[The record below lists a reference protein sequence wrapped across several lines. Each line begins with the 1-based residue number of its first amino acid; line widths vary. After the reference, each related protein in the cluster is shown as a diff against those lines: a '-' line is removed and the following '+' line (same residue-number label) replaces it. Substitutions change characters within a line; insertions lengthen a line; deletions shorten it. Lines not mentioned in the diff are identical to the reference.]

1 MKIGSIVQVRSFAEY
16 VVRVPVD
23 EDSGYIPASSL
34 GIGSYVSI
42 KSAQGSVVGVI
53 SDILHNVKEDLL
65 PYLPQEK
72 QEVFVPYMADFRSSY
87 VVVTGIGCM
96 KTCANPAHSIA
107 YTPAINDV
115 AELMEPA
122 EIRAFH
128 MDNGKASF
136 GYYKK
141 LTQSTSPAVA
151 SSAIDRASEAMPECS
166 GMLKALKKFTENR
179 YEAGR
184 RR

>member
-1 MKIGSIVQVRSFAEY
+1 MKIGSVVQVRSFAEY

-23 EDSGYIPASSL
+23 GDSGYVPASTL
-34 GIGSYVSI
+34 GIGSYVAI
-42 KSAQGSVVGVI
+42 KASQGSVVGVV

-87 VVVTGIGCM
+87 VVLTGIGCQ
-96 KTCANPAHSIA
+96 TGSTPSHTIA
-107 YTPAINDV
+107 FTPGINDV

-128 MDNGKASF
+128 RTPDGKTGF

-141 LTQSTSPAVA
+141 LTQSTNPAVA
-151 SSAIDRASEAMPECS
+151 AGAIDRASEAMPEAA

>member
-23 EDSGYIPASSL
+23 GDSGYIPASSL

-42 KSAQGSVVGVI
+42 KSAQGSVIGVI

-87 VVVTGIGCM
+87 VVVSGIGCM
-96 KTCANPAHSIA
+96 STSLPSHTIA
-107 YTPAINDV
+107 FTPAINDIV
-115 AELMEPA
+115 ELMQPA
-122 EIRAFH
+122 DIKAFH
-128 MDNGKASF
+128 QTGDGKMSF

-166 GMLKALKKFTENR
+166 GMLKALKKYTENR

>member
-1 MKIGSIVQVRSFAEY
+1 MKIGSVVQVRSFAEY

-23 EDSGYIPASSL
+23 EDSGYVPASSL

-42 KSAQGSVVGVI
+42 RSSQGSVVGVI
-53 SDILHNVKEDLL
+53 SDILHSVKEDLL

-72 QEVFVPYMADFRSSY
+72 QEVFVPYLADFRSSY
-87 VVVTGIGCM
+87 VVVAGIGCM
-96 KTCANPAHSIA
+96 ADGRSSHSITF
-107 YTPAINDV
+107 TPAVNDV

-122 EIRAFH
+122 NVKAFH
-128 MDNGKASF
+128 LAGDGKMSF

-141 LTQSTSPAVA
+141 LTQFTNPAVA
-151 SSAIDRASEAMPECS
+151 TSAIDRVSEAMPECS
-166 GMLKALKKFTENR
+166 GMLKALKKFSENR

>member
-1 MKIGSIVQVRSFAEY
+1 LKIGSVVQVRSFAEY

-23 EDSGYIPASSL
+23 SDSGYVPASSL

-42 KSAQGSVVGVI
+42 KSSQGSVIGII
-53 SDILHNVKEDLL
+53 SDIMHNVKEDVL

-87 VVVTGIGCM
+87 VVVTGVGCM
-96 KTCANPAHSIA
+96 TGSAPSHAIVF
-107 YTPAINDV
+107 TPAINDV
-115 AELMEPA
+115 TELMDPA
-122 EIRAFH
+122 EIKAFH
-128 MDNGKASF
+128 QTGDGKTSF
-136 GYYKK
+136 AYYKK
-141 LTQSTSPAVA
+141 LTQSTNSTVA
-151 SSAIDRASEAMPECS
+151 SSAIDKACEAMPECS

-179 YEAGR
+179 NEAGR